1 MTNRHERRKQKAVF
15 KAEMYRTTMT
25 DLTEEQKDYFLFYTG
40 GEKCMICGQHSINS
54 PPHSVMEFHI
64 RDERVFGETDIAGI
78 VCDACISLP
87 DLEQRFY
94 TLIEESARLDR
105 ISDPGNMTH

>member
-1 MTNRHERRKQKAVF
+1 
-15 KAEMYRTTMT
+15 
-25 DLTEEQKDYFLFYTG
+25 
-40 GEKCMICGQHSINS
+40 
-54 PPHSVMEFHI
+54 MEFHI